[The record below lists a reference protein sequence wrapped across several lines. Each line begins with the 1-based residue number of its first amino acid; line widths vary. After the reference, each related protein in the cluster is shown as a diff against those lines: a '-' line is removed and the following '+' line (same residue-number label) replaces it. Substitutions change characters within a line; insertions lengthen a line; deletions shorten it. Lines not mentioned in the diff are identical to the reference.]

1 MATFEVRVPP
11 HGLPATLSMPD
22 YAGALVLFAHGSA
35 SDRLAPRNAALAEA
49 LNRQGLATLL
59 IDLLSPEEEADRANV
74 FDIDL
79 LADRLSEAVGW
90 AKAEPRTARLPLG
103 LLGAGTGAAAALKA
117 AARLGGQITAVVSR
131 SGRPDLAWDVL
142 GGVTAPSL
150 LIVGG
155 ADETVLELNAEAFG
169 RLACEKALK
178 IVPGAS
184 HLFPEPGAQ
193 EEVTALA
200 TRWFERHLLG
210 RTDDWKAP

>member
-11 HGLPATLSMPD
+11 HGLPGTLSVPD
-22 YAGALVLFAHGSA
+22 YAGALVLFAHGSG
-35 SDRLAPRNAALAEA
+35 SSRLSPRNGMVAEA
-49 LNRQGLATLL
+49 LNRQGIATVLF
-59 IDLLSPEEEADRANV
+59 DLLSLEEEADRAKV

-90 AKAEPRTARLPLG
+90 AKAEERLARLPVG
-103 LLGAGTGAAAALKA
+103 LFGASTGAAAALKA
-117 AARLGGQITAVVSR
+117 AARLGDLVSAVVAR
-131 SGRPDLAWDVL
+131 GGRPDLAWEAL
-142 GGVTAPSL
+142 GAVAAPTL

-169 RLACEKALK
+169 RLTCDKALK

-184 HLFPEPGAQ
+184 HLFPEPGAL
-193 EEVTALA
+193 EEVIALA